1 MADTY
6 DIAIDAGS
14 TYQLSVLWEDDTGT
28 AINLT
33 GYSARMHVRREIN
46 DTDTVLALAVGSGLT
61 LGGSAGTIAVEIA
74 ASDTVDLSGTYVY
87 DLEVESGGGVVT
99 RLIQGSVTVNPEV
112 TRE

>member
-6 DIAIDAGS
+6 DITLDAGS
-14 TYQLSVLWEDDTGT
+14 TYQLSVLWKDDSAV

-33 GYSARMHVRREIN
+33 GYSARMHIRREIK
-46 DTDTVLALAVGSGLT
+46 DASTVLELSSESGLT
-61 LGGSAGTIAVEIA
+61 LGGSAGTVAVEIA
-74 ASDTVDLSGTYVY
+74 ATDTVDLSGVYVY

-99 RLIQGSVTVNPEV
+99 RLIQGTITVVPEV

>member
-6 DIAIDAGS
+6 NITIDAGS
-14 TYQLSVLWEDDTGT
+14 TYQLSVAWKDDSDV

-33 GYSARMHVRREIN
+33 GYSARMHIRREI
-46 DTDTVLALAVGSGLT
+46 DDETTALELSSGSGLT
-61 LGGSAGTIAVEIA
+61 LGGSAGTVAVEIA
-74 ASDTVDLSGTYVY
+74 AADTVDLSGVYVY

-99 RLIQGSVTVNPEV
+99 RLIQGVITINPEV

>member
-6 DIAIDAGS
+6 DITIDAGS
-14 TYQLSVLWEDDTGT
+14 TYQLSVLWKDDSAV

-33 GYSARMHVRREIN
+33 GYSARMHIRREI
-46 DTDTVLALAVGSGLT
+46 DDETTILELSSGSGLT
-61 LGGSAGTIAVEIA
+61 LGGSAGTVAVEIA
-74 ASDTVDLSGTYVY
+74 ATDTVDLSGVYVY

-99 RLIQGSVTVNPEV
+99 RLIQGVITINPEV

>member
-6 DIAIDAGS
+6 DITIDAGS
-14 TYQLSVLWEDDTGT
+14 TYQLSVAWKDDSAV

-46 DTDTVLALAVGSGLT
+46 DTDTVLELSSGSGLT
-61 LGGSAGTIAVEIA
+61 LGGSAGTVAVEIA
-74 ASDTVDLSGTYVY
+74 AADTVDLSGVYVY

-99 RLIQGSVTVNPEV
+99 RLIQGAITINPEV